1 MLLKTSSTFSSIFAN
16 NDYMKNM
23 PNVKGTIEM
32 CICRE
37 YALSPMICVSTEEY
51 IRVLTNGLDDLG
63 NVLLNRCR
71 PGNELCKNAEKG
83 M

>member
-1 MLLKTSSTFSSIFAN
+1 
-16 NDYMKNM
+16 M
-23 PNVKGTIEM
+23 PYVKGAIET

-37 YALSPMICVSTEEY
+37 YALSPIIYVSTEEY
-51 IRVLTNGLDDLG
+51 IRVPTNGLDDLG

-71 PGNELCKNAEKG
+71 PGNELCTNEEKG